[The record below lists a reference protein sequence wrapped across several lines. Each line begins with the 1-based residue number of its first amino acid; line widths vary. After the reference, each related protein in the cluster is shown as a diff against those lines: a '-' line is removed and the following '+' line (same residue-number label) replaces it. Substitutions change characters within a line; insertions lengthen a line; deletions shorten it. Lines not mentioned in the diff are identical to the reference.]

1 MKVLFKLNSFQMAC
15 EELLRGVGY
24 LVAANPSEDEVQ
36 IVEDTFPPIPDA
48 PNPTESRRGSHLR
61 QETNTARHLHFLP
74 IYRQSVLTYVV
85 RVITKVMTESDG
97 VVSLNDA
104 AIGHIFVMLQVQ
116 IGLLASGTQSYKSI
130 FMPQLTMLNFQH
142 YDGCFK
148 SGGHFQLNRKFL
160 DSSVEL
166 IEAENIF

>member
-1 MKVLFKLNSFQMAC
+1 MKVLFNLNSFQMAC

-61 QETNTARHLHFLP
+61 QETTTARHLHFLP

-116 IGLLASGTQSYKSI
+116 TGLLAFETQSCESI
-130 FMPQLTMLNFQH
+130 FSLCRQYF
-142 YDGCFK
+142 YISCFK
-148 SGGHFQLNRKFL
+148 SSAHFQENRKVL

-166 IEAENIF
+166 IAAENVF